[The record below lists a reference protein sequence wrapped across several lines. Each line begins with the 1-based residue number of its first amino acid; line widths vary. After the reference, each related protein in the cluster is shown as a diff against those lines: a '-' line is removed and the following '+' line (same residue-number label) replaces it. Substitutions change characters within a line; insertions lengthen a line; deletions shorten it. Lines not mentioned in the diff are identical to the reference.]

1 MTTHQSLAGRFL
13 LCTLVMVVF
22 AVHATPTQAAR
33 STKPKEI
40 VVVGS
45 KVKEVIS
52 PHELMISDQAVLTLS
67 QKVVDSLHD
76 AFRRAERNR
85 RYTLLPED
93 LSCPGQ
99 ATSEDEFL
107 LDEESL
113 RQRLPA
119 MGFALD
125 PDFFPALNGVVYQ
138 LLDTAIARA
147 WANDRNSIEPYDF

>member
-1 MTTHQSLAGRFL
+1 MAV
-13 LCTLVMVVF
+13 LV
-22 AVHATPTQAAR
+22 VHIAPTQAAR

-45 KVKEVIS
+45 KIKEVIS
-52 PHELMISDQAVLTLS
+52 SHGLVISDQAVLTLS

-93 LSCPGQ
+93 LSCPSQ
-99 ATSEDEFL
+99 PLPDDEAL

-119 MGFALD
+119 MGFELN
-125 PDFFPALNGVVYQ
+125 PDFVPALNTLANR
-138 LLDTAIARA
+138 LLETAIIRA
-147 WANDRNSIEPYDF
+147 WANNRHVIEPYDF